1 MSDKFDLTDL
11 FGEDQKKILQDKLIK
26 TFTEEV
32 KEELQYSTH
41 NLVDFES
48 IFAEVEEQVRDDLKE
63 ILYDEYMRRA
73 KIQIQKMF
81 PAKIDI
87 EDFMEYYAWFRAQCP
102 DLVISGE
109 TLKAPV
115 KLSDFY
121 FRLEDRNDLE
131 KHR

>member
-1 MSDKFDLTDL
+1 MSDKFNLTDL
-11 FGEDQKKILQDKLIK
+11 FGEDQKKILQDKLIEA
-26 TFTEEV
+26 FTEEV
-32 KEELQYSTH
+32 KEELQYST
-41 NLVDFES
+41 NYLVDFES
-48 IFAEVEEQVRDDLKE
+48 IFAEIEEQVRDDLKE

-121 FRLEDRNDLE
+121 FRLEDE
-131 KHR
+131 K